1 MISQPAGEPGR
12 SRWSRTRRRV
22 SLRNEWLALFVITL
36 AAAFLLVGGDSLRVP
51 DRLIYD
57 HLMSTLERPAP
68 DNIVIVAI
76 DDKSIA
82 ELGRWPWKRGTH
94 AQLLNILSNGAPR
107 AIGFD
112 VILTE
117 GDAAAA
123 SGDHALALAIARNRH
138 VVLPILTTRTET
150 GLAPLLPYADFATAA
165 AGLAH
170 IQLNFSGDGIV
181 RSAYLYETLGGR
193 EWKTLALSLLEDADR
208 LRDST
213 RPLPPRSGHSSVA
226 GTPQIAHRDLLV
238 IPFYGPPGHFTRVSY
253 IDVLRG
259 ALPAHFFRDKY
270 VLVGAAASG
279 LGDVFPVPQANRQG
293 LMSGVELHANILAAL
308 QEGRSISAA
317 PRPARIAFAALPA
330 LLVLIGFMY
339 LSPRHAL
346 ALTGVLTVLAGA
358 LCYGLLQYDIWLA
371 PSAAL
376 LLLWLIYP
384 LWSWRRLEV
393 ALRYLDEE
401 TGRLASSTPFAATA
415 ARPEQRRLLDFFE
428 RRIDA
433 ARIATRRMLDLH
445 QFVSDNLN
453 SMPDANVVIDC
464 NGVVMLFN
472 RKARE
477 LFMSLHIAPARGQ
490 DVQLLLAPLLPIDA
504 ALAGAPWRQLLTSP
518 AQNGGDSDD
527 RAYDADGIEA
537 TDPLQ
542 RMFLIR
548 STPSRQA
555 NGDMLGWIIS
565 LADVT
570 ALRATL
576 RLRDESLNFISH
588 DMRAPQSAIL
598 ATLELQRS
606 GQIVLDQEIL
616 FRRIEK
622 SVHSTLSLADE
633 FILLARAES
642 KSYQPEELD
651 FRSLLAD
658 ATDEMW
664 ALANERQVRL
674 DITTAG
680 DDASYWVC
688 GDRPML
694 VRALCN
700 LISNAIKYGPRDA
713 VVECRLSV
721 DHRATP
727 PQLVCAI
734 HDRGP
739 GLTET
744 DLDQLFT
751 PFYRATGS
759 TQPGA
764 GLGLTFVKTV
774 VEHHGG
780 NVGAANADGGGACFI
795 VRLPCAPE

>member
-1 MISQPAGEPGR
+1 MISPPVGEPGR
-12 SRWSRTRRRV
+12 SRWAGTRRRV
-22 SLRNEWLALFVITL
+22 SLRNEWLVLFALTL
-36 AAAFLLVGGDSLRVP
+36 AAAFLLGGGDSLRVP
-51 DRLIYD
+51 NRQVYD
-57 HLMSTLERPAP
+57 HLMSTLQRPAP

-94 AQLLNILSNGAPR
+94 AQLLNILNNGAPR
-107 AIGFD
+107 AIALD

-117 GDAAAA
+117 GDANAGG
-123 SGDHALALAIARNRH
+123 GDHALALAIARNRH

-150 GLAPLLPYADFATAA
+150 GLAPLLPHTEFASAA
-165 AGLAH
+165 AGLGH

-193 EWKTLALSLLEDADR
+193 EWKTLALALLEDGDRARNHVRLPSAD
-208 LRDST
+208 
-213 RPLPPRSGHSSVA
+213 PGSGQE
-226 GTPQIAHRDLLV
+226 GAHRNLLG

-259 ALPAHFFRDKY
+259 EVPARFFRDKY

-279 LGDVFPVPQANRQG
+279 LGDVFPAPQANRQG
-293 LMSGVELHANILAAL
+293 LMSGIELHANMLAAL
-308 QEGRSISAA
+308 QDGRSITAA
-317 PRPARIAFAALPA
+317 PHAAHIAFAALPA

-339 LSPRHAL
+339 LSPRYAL
-346 ALTGVLTVLAGA
+346 ALTAVLTLLAGG
-358 LCYGLLQYDIWLA
+358 LCAVLLRYDIWLA

-376 LLLWLIYP
+376 LLLWLVYP

-401 TGRLASSTPFAATA
+401 TGRLATSAPFAASPPRA
-415 ARPEQRRLLDFFE
+415 AERRLWDFFE

-433 ARIATRRMLDLH
+433 ARTATRRLLDLH

-453 SMPDANVVIDC
+453 SMPDANIVIDC
-464 NGVVMLFN
+464 DGVVMLYN

-477 LFMSLHIAPARGQ
+477 LFMSLGIAPARGQ
-490 DVQLLLAPLLPIDA
+490 DVQLLLAPFHATA
-504 ALAGAPWRQLLTSP
+504 AELEGALWRNLLTVP
-518 AQNGGDSDD
+518 AT
-527 RAYDADGIEA
+527 AEEGIEA
-537 TDPLQ
+537 VDPQ
-542 RMFLIR
+542 RRMFMIR

-555 NGDMLGWIIS
+555 NGDLLGWIVS

-606 GQIVLDQEIL
+606 GQIGLDQEIL

-622 SVHSTLSLADE
+622 SVHMTLSLADE

-642 KSYQPEELD
+642 RSYQPEELD

-664 ALANERQVRL
+664 ALASERQVRL
-674 DITTAG
+674 ETIAT
-680 DDASYWVC
+680 DDGACWIR
-688 GDRPML
+688 GDRAML

-700 LISNAIKYGPRDA
+700 LLSNAIKYGPRDA
-713 VVECRLSV
+713 VVECRLTIARDV
-721 DHRATP
+721 QP

-734 HDRGP
+734 HDGGP
-739 GLTET
+739 GLGDA
-744 DLDQLFT
+744 DLAQLFT

-759 TQPGA
+759 THPGA
-764 GLGLTFVKTV
+764 GLGLAFVKTV

-780 NVGAANADGGGACFI
+780 SVGAHNVDADGGACFI

>member
-1 MISQPAGEPGR
+1 MVSAPVGERGR
-12 SRWSRTRRRV
+12 SRWAGTRRRV
-22 SLRNEWLALFVITL
+22 SLRNEWLVLFFLTL
-36 AAAFLLVGGDSLRVP
+36 AAAFLLGDGDSLRVP
-51 DRLIYD
+51 NRQIYD
-57 HLMSTLERPAP
+57 YLMSTLERPAP

-94 AQLLNILSNGAPR
+94 AQLLNILNNGAPR

-117 GDAAAA
+117 GDANATGA
-123 SGDHALALAIARNRH
+123 DHALALAIARNRH
-138 VVLPILTTRTET
+138 VVLPILTMRTEA
-150 GLAPLLPYADFATAA
+150 GLAPLLPYPEFATAA
-165 AGLAH
+165 AGLGH
-170 IQLNFSGDGIV
+170 IQLNFSSDGIV
-181 RSAYLYETLGGR
+181 RGAWLYETLGGR
-193 EWKTLALSLLEDADR
+193 EWKTLALALLENGDR
-208 LRDST
+208 SH
-213 RPLPPRSGHSSVA
+213 GAA
-226 GTPQIAHRDLLV
+226 GSDVIAQKSAPQAAHRNLLD
-238 IPFYGPPGHFTRVSY
+238 IPFYGPPGHFIRVSY
-253 IDVLRG
+253 IDVLHG
-259 ALPAHFFRDKY
+259 VVPARFFRDKY

-279 LGDVFPVPQANRQG
+279 LGDVFPAPQANRQG
-293 LMSGVELHANILAAL
+293 LMSGIELHANMLAAL
-308 QEGRSISAA
+308 QDGRSISAA
-317 PRPARIAFAALPA
+317 PHVARIAFAALPA

-339 LSPRHAL
+339 LSPRYAL
-346 ALTGVLTVLAGA
+346 ALTGVLTVLVGG
-358 LCYGLLQYDIWLA
+358 LCAILLQYDVWLA

-401 TGRLASSTPFAATA
+401 TGRLATSAPFSATP
-415 ARPEQRRLLDFFE
+415 ARPGERRLWDFFE

-433 ARIATRRMLDLH
+433 ARTATRRMLDLH

-464 NGVVMLFN
+464 NGVVMLYN
-472 RKARE
+472 RKALE
-477 LFMSLHIAPARGQ
+477 LFMSLGITPARGQ
-490 DVQLLLAPLLPIDA
+490 DVQLLLAPFHATAATLEDA
-504 ALAGAPWRQLLTSP
+504 LWRDLLTAP
-518 AQNGGDSDD
+518 ASSG
-527 RAYDADGIEA
+527 DGIEA
-537 TDPLQ
+537 IDPQ
-542 RMFLIR
+542 RRMFMIR
-548 STPSRQA
+548 STPSRQS

-598 ATLELQRS
+598 ATLELHRS
-606 GQIVLDQEIL
+606 GQVALDQETL

-622 SVHSTLSLADE
+622 SVHVTLSLADE

-642 KSYQPEELD
+642 RSYQPEELD

-658 ATDEMW
+658 AADEMW

-674 DITTAG
+674 ETIAADG
-680 DDASYWVC
+680 DAYWVR
-688 GDRPML
+688 GDRAML

-700 LISNAIKYGPRDA
+700 LLSNAIKYGPREA
-713 VVECRLSV
+713 LVECRLSI
-721 DHRATP
+721 DHDVQP
-727 PQLVCAI
+727 PQLVCSI
-734 HDRGP
+734 HDSGP
-739 GLTET
+739 GLSDA
-744 DLDQLFT
+744 DLAQLFT

-780 NVGAANADGGGACFI
+780 SVGASNLNGGACFI
-795 VRLPCAPE
+795 MRLPCAPE

>member
-1 MISQPAGEPGR
+1 MISTPVDGSSR
-12 SRWSRTRRRV
+12 SRWTGTRRRV
-22 SLRNEWLALFVITL
+22 SLRNEWLVLFALTL
-36 AAAFLLVGGDSLRVP
+36 VAAFLLSGGDSLRVP
-51 DRLIYD
+51 NRQIYD

-94 AQLLNILSNGAPR
+94 AQLLNILNNGAPR
-107 AIGFD
+107 AIGLD

-117 GDAAAA
+117 GDAGANGTGG
-123 SGDHALALAIARNRH
+123 GDHALALAIARNRH
-138 VVLPILTTRTET
+138 VVLPILTTRTEA
-150 GLAPLLPYADFATAA
+150 GLAPLLPHAEFAAAA
-165 AGLAH
+165 AGLGH

-193 EWKTLALSLLEDADR
+193 EWKTLALALLEDGDR
-208 LRDST
+208 ARKNTGS
-213 RPLPPRSGHSSVA
+213 
-226 GTPQIAHRDLLV
+226 PQEGAQQAAHRNLLG

-259 ALPAHFFRDKY
+259 DVPARFFRDKY

-279 LGDVFPVPQANRQG
+279 LGDVFPTPQANRQG
-293 LMSGVELHANILAAL
+293 LMSGIELHANMLAAL
-308 QEGRSISAA
+308 QDGRSIAAA
-317 PRPARIAFAALPA
+317 PYAARLAFAALPA
-330 LLVLIGFMY
+330 LLVLVGFMY
-339 LSPRHAL
+339 LSPRYAL
-346 ALTGVLTVLAGA
+346 ALTGLLTVLTGG
-358 LCYGLLQYDIWLA
+358 LCAILLQYDVWLA

-401 TGRLASSTPFAATA
+401 TGRLASSAPFAATPT
-415 ARPEQRRLLDFFE
+415 RPGERRLWDFFE

-433 ARIATRRMLDLH
+433 ARTATRRMLDLH

-464 NGVVMLFN
+464 DGVVMLYN

-477 LFMSLHIAPARGQ
+477 LFVSLGITPARGQ
-490 DVQLLLAPLLPIDA
+490 DVQLLLAPFHA
-504 ALAGAPWRQLLTSP
+504 TATALEGALWRDLLTAPTPSEE
-518 AQNGGDSDD
+518 
-527 RAYDADGIEA
+527 GIEA
-537 TDPLQ
+537 VDPQ
-542 RMFLIR
+542 RRMFMIR
-548 STPSRQA
+548 STPSRQTD
-555 NGDMLGWIIS
+555 GDLLGWIIS

-606 GQIVLDQEIL
+606 GQVALDQETL

-622 SVHSTLSLADE
+622 SVHVTLSLADE

-642 KSYQPEELD
+642 RSYQPEELD

-674 DITTAG
+674 ETIAS
-680 DDASYWVC
+680 DDEAYWVR
-688 GDRPML
+688 GDRAML

-700 LISNAIKYGPRDA
+700 LLSNAIKYGPRNA
-713 VVECRLSV
+713 LVECRLSL
-721 DHRATP
+721 DRTEDA
-727 PQLVCAI
+727 PQLICAI
-734 HDRGP
+734 HDSGA
-739 GLTET
+739 GLSEA
-744 DLDQLFT
+744 DLAQLFT
-751 PFYRATGS
+751 PFYRASGS

-780 NVGAANADGGGACFI
+780 SVAASNLNGGACFI
-795 VRLPCAPE
+795 MRLPCAPE

>member
-1 MISQPAGEPGR
+1 MISTPVGEPGR
-12 SRWSRTRRRV
+12 SRWAGTRRRV
-22 SLRNEWLALFVITL
+22 SLRNEWLVLFLLTL
-36 AAAFLLVGGDSLRVP
+36 AAAFLLGGGDSLRVP
-51 DRLIYD
+51 NRQIYD
-57 HLMSTLERPAP
+57 HLMSTLKRPAP

-94 AQLLNILSNGAPR
+94 AQLLNILNNGAPR
-107 AIGFD
+107 AIAFD

-117 GDAAAA
+117 GDASAAGA
-123 SGDHALALAIARNRH
+123 DHALALAIARNRH
-138 VVLPILTTRTET
+138 VVLPILSARTEA
-150 GLAPLLPYADFATAA
+150 GLTPLLPYTEFATAA
-165 AGLAH
+165 AGLGH
-170 IQLNFSGDGIV
+170 IQLNFSSDGIV
-181 RSAYLYETLGGR
+181 RSAWLYETLGGR
-193 EWKTLALSLLEDADR
+193 EWKTLALALLEDGDR
-208 LRDST
+208 SRNT
-213 RPLPPRSGHSSVA
+213 ARLPSGNEGPMQES
-226 GTPQIAHRDLLV
+226 AHRKLLG

-259 ALPAHFFRDKY
+259 VVPARFFRDKY

-279 LGDVFPVPQANRQG
+279 LGDVFPTPQANRQG
-293 LMSGVELHANILAAL
+293 LMSGIELHANMLAAL

-317 PRPARIAFAALPA
+317 PRAVRIAFAALPA
-330 LLVLIGFMY
+330 LLVLVGFMY
-339 LSPRHAL
+339 LSPRYAL
-346 ALTGVLTVLAGA
+346 ALTGVLTLLVGG
-358 LCYGLLQYDIWLA
+358 LCAMLLQYDVWLA

-401 TGRLASSTPFAATA
+401 TGRLASSAPFATTPS
-415 ARPEQRRLLDFFE
+415 RSGERRLWDFFE

-433 ARIATRRMLDLH
+433 ARTATRRMLDLH

-453 SMPDANVVIDC
+453 SMPDANIVIDC
-464 NGVVMLFN
+464 DGVVMLYN

-477 LFMSLHIAPARGQ
+477 LFMSLGIAPARGQ
-490 DVQLLLAPLLPIDA
+490 DIQLLLAPFHATAA
-504 ALAGAPWRQLLTSP
+504 ALEGALWRNLLTAPSE
-518 AQNGGDSDD
+518 
-527 RAYDADGIEA
+527 DGIEA
-537 TDPLQ
+537 VDPQ
-542 RMFLIR
+542 RRMFMIR
-548 STPSRQA
+548 STPSHQA
-555 NGDMLGWIIS
+555 NGAMLGWIVS

-606 GQIVLDQEIL
+606 GQVALDQEAL

-622 SVHSTLSLADE
+622 SVHVTLSLADE

-642 KSYQPEELD
+642 RSYQPEELD

-664 ALANERQVRL
+664 APANERQVRL
-674 DITTAG
+674 ETVAAG
-680 DDASYWVC
+680 DDAYWVR
-688 GDRPML
+688 GDRAML

-700 LISNAIKYGPRDA
+700 LLSNAIKYGPRNA
-713 VVECRLSV
+713 LVECRLSI
-721 DHRATP
+721 DHDTQP
-727 PQLVCAI
+727 PQLVCAV
-734 HDRGP
+734 HDGGP
-739 GLTET
+739 GLSEA
-744 DLDQLFT
+744 DLAQLFT

-780 NVGAANADGGGACFI
+780 SVAASNVNGGACFI
-795 VRLPCAPE
+795 MRLPCAPE

>member
-1 MISQPAGEPGR
+1 MISTPVGEPGR
-12 SRWSRTRRRV
+12 SRWTGTRRRV
-22 SLRNEWLALFVITL
+22 SLRNEWLVLFALTL
-36 AAAFLLVGGDSLRVP
+36 AAAFLLGGGDSLRVP
-51 DRLIYD
+51 NRQIYD

-82 ELGRWPWKRGTH
+82 ELGRWPWKRGAH
-94 AQLLNILSNGAPR
+94 AQLLNILNNGAPR
-107 AIGFD
+107 AIALD

-117 GDAAAA
+117 GDAGAVGA
-123 SGDHALALAIARNRH
+123 DHALALAIGRNRH
-138 VVLPILTTRTET
+138 VVLPILTTRTEA
-150 GLAPLLPYADFATAA
+150 GLTPLLPYADFATAA
-165 AGLAH
+165 AGLGH
-170 IQLNFSGDGIV
+170 IQLNFSSDGIV
-181 RSAYLYETLGGR
+181 RSAWLYETLGGR
-193 EWKTLALSLLEDADR
+193 EWKTLALALLEDGDR
-208 LRDST
+208 AHDQVR
-213 RPLPPRSGHSSVA
+213 LPSGSEGAVRES
-226 GTPQIAHRDLLV
+226 AHRNLLG

-259 ALPAHFFRDKY
+259 VVPARFFRDKY

-279 LGDVFPVPQANRQG
+279 LGDVFPTPQANRQG
-293 LMSGVELHANILAAL
+293 LMSGIELHANMLAAL
-308 QEGRSISAA
+308 QDGRAISPA
-317 PRPARIAFAALPA
+317 PHAARIAFAALPA

-339 LSPRHAL
+339 LSPRYAL
-346 ALTGVLTVLAGA
+346 ALTGVLTLLVGG
-358 LCYGLLQYDIWLA
+358 LCAMLLQYDVWLA

-393 ALRYLDEE
+393 ALRYLNEE
-401 TGRLASSTPFAATA
+401 TGRLATSAPFAATP
-415 ARPEQRRLLDFFE
+415 ARPGERRLWDFFE

-433 ARIATRRMLDLH
+433 ARTATRRMLDLH

-453 SMPDANVVIDC
+453 SMPDANLVIDC
-464 NGVVMLFN
+464 DGVVMLYN

-477 LFMSLHIAPARGQ
+477 LFMSLGITPVRGQ
-490 DVQLLLAPLLPIDA
+490 DVQLLLAPFHATAA
-504 ALAGAPWRQLLTSP
+504 ALEGTLWRNLLTAP
-518 AQNGGDSDD
+518 APSEE
-527 RAYDADGIEA
+527 GIEA
-537 TDPLQ
+537 VDPQ
-542 RMFLIR
+542 RRMFMIR
-548 STPSRQA
+548 STPSRQS
-555 NGDMLGWIIS
+555 NGGMLGWIIS

-606 GQIVLDQEIL
+606 GQVALDQETL

-622 SVHSTLSLADE
+622 SVHVTLSLADE

-642 KSYQPEELD
+642 RSYQPEELD

-674 DITTAG
+674 ETISAA
-680 DDASYWVC
+680 DDACWVR
-688 GDRPML
+688 GDRAML

-700 LISNAIKYGPRDA
+700 LLSNAIKYGPREA
-713 VVECRLSV
+713 LVECRLSI
-721 DHRATP
+721 DRLGET

-734 HDRGP
+734 HDSGP
-739 GLTET
+739 GLSEA
-744 DLDQLFT
+744 DLAQLFT
-751 PFYRATGS
+751 PFYRATGG

-780 NVGAANADGGGACFI
+780 SIAASNINGGACFI
-795 VRLPCAPE
+795 MRLPCVPE